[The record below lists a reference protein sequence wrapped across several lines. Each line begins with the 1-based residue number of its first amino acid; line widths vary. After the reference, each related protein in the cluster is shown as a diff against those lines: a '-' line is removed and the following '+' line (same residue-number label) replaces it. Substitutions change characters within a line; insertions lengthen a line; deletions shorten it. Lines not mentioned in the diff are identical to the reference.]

1 MRTKKETVE
10 QENENR
16 WAREK
21 QKQPENLFGDGR
33 RQTWSD
39 LEKSVCVVCRSNMY
53 TGKNPLVLF
62 AQTVMYSELE
72 IAFEWI
78 D

>member
-1 MRTKKETVE
+1 MRTVE
-10 QENENR
+10 QKKNR
-16 WAREK
+16 NS
-21 QKQPENLFGDGR
+21 QKTFFGDGR

-39 LEKSVCVVCRSNMY
+39 LEKSVCVVCRSNVY

-72 IAFEWI
+72 IAFE
-78 D
+78 